1 MKLVES
7 SKAICWDDG
16 LIGEWVSRRTGG
28 SWIKGQGTGLGKL
41 VDGKLVAGVLY
52 ENYSGTNVVSHI
64 AGEGN
69 WADRYFLG
77 VIFQYPF
84 WGLKVN
90 RITAP
95 VCESNQKSIDLL
107 TKMGFNLEAKLRG
120 ATSKGDLLLYVMFKD
135 ECKYLR
141 GKYGKVIVA

>member
-1 MKLVES
+1 MKLAEC
-7 SKAICWDDG
+7 SKALTYDDA
-16 LIGEWVSRRTGG
+16 WVGPWVCQRAGG
-28 SWIKGQGTGLGKL
+28 SWINGQGSAIGKL
-41 VDGKLVAGVLY
+41 VNGELVAGVLY
-52 ENYSGTNVVSHI
+52 ENFSGTNIVTHI

-77 VIFQYPF
+77 IIFQYPF
-84 WGLKVN
+84 LGLKVN

-95 VCESNQKSIDLL
+95 ICETNTKSIALAE
-107 TKMGFNLEAKLRG
+107 KFGFNLEAKLRG

-141 GKYGKVIVA
+141 GKYGKVISS